1 MSRQSNPIAM
11 TECVAVRLYLLTA
24 VAFDHPETGR
34 RFRRLFPALFL
45 LDLLWALSPLLLVE
59 KTGVLLALAVVPA
72 MVYAPFAQRTLIR
85 SAYPVFGG
93 AS

>member
-1 MSRQSNPIAM
+1 
-11 TECVAVRLYLLTA
+11 
-24 VAFDHPETGR
+24 
-34 RFRRLFPALFL
+34 
-45 LDLLWALSPLLLVE
+45 
-59 KTGVLLALAVVPA
+59 VLLALALVPA